1 MSAELTKARVR
12 EELLRSSRET
22 IESLGLQRD
31 GAVYRLETANSVLR
45 LWIDFHRRVRSPVF
59 QVRAVLELINKP
71 ESRRL
76 GLQFSAADG
85 GFVERIVFIGPG
97 GVRLDS
103 GWWTILNRTQLRAA
117 CKRLQ
122 TQLLGP
128 ASGYIAELRK
138 LRPTA
143 NRNPQRRA
151 MLAQLKSPGAVKR
164 ITSKKIKVP
173 IDASALVEVEHIG
186 VKLNPNLV
194 RKWRAS
200 KKPDSHSSRGR
211 H

>member
-1 MSAELTKARVR
+1 MSAELTKARIR
-12 EELLRSSRET
+12 DELLGSSRET
-22 IESLGLQRD
+22 LESLGLRRD
-31 GAVYRLETANSVLR
+31 GSVYLLETANSVLR
-45 LWIDFHRRVRSPVF
+45 LWIDFHRRVRRPVF
-59 QVRAVLELINKP
+59 QVRAVIELINKP
-71 ESRRL
+71 ESRRV

-85 GFVERIVFIGPG
+85 GFVEKIVFMGPR

-117 CKRLQ
+117 CKRLR
-122 TQLLGP
+122 TQLLGT

-151 MLAQLKSPGAVKR
+151 MLAQLKGPGAVKR
-164 ITSKKIKVP
+164 ITSKKLKVP
-173 IDASALVEVEHIG
+173 IDASALVEVKHFG
-186 VKLNPNLV
+186 VRLNPRLV

-200 KKPDSHSSRGR
+200 IKQDTHGSRKR